1 MKLTRKQKKYI
12 KKYIKKRSLAEISS
26 HLQVPSQEIESYLT
40 KIGWKQKLIKSTK
53 YEKSLTNTDKIK
65 QNIRLFNFKT
75 FLKENWLVLVILI
88 LLVFVSYTNSLG
100 NEFVSDDIGGIV
112 ENKNIDKLPFSFA
125 QPISLIRF
133 FQPTISFLAYKLFG
147 MAPFAFRLA
156 NITFHLATV
165 ITVYMLIYL
174 LSNRITAIFA
184 ATITAVHPIMTESIT
199 WISGGG
205 YCMYSFFLILAM
217 LFYILTVKEKR
228 YIYLSL
234 VSFALALTISEKA
247 VIFPFILIIL
257 SVIYKI
263 RPDNWK
269 KMVAF
274 LAMPALA
281 IAIYFLAK
289 LPERIEWLQTTH
301 YQEAGM
307 ANPLVQIPVAIT
319 SYLILIFWPNDL
331 TLYHTEL
338 NLSSLEYS
346 VRVGM
351 FLTFL
356 GLIIFT
362 FKKNKPVFYWLT
374 FFLISLLP
382 VLTPFG
388 ISWIVAERYVYLGSI
403 GIFVTISIL
412 LNKLCN
418 INNLKPFII
427 GLFSI
432 TTIALC
438 SRTIIRNTDWKNQD
452 SLWLAA
458 AKTSPSSH
466 QNHNNLG
473 DMYGRHGDLDKAIEE
488 FKKAIDLNPG
498 YGDAFHNLANIYLQ
512 QRKIDL
518 AIENYKKATEINP
531 NLWQS
536 YSNLSGIYF
545 RQENY
550 QEAEKYI
557 NLAIEVNPNVSMS
570 YYNLAVI
577 YHKLGRENIKPILEK
592 ALNLDPENQQAK
604 QLLDSI

>member
-301 YQEAGM
+301 YQEVGM

-319 SYLILIFWPNDL
+319 SYLILIFWPNNL